1 VRVAD
6 GAGDAAALERARQ
19 ARSRLR
25 AGEAFEA
32 VRGALGDAEPAPLP
46 NTALPPAKLR
56 DYLGPT
62 ALAATLR
69 LAPGEVSEPVRS
81 SEGYQVIQLVAR
93 EPGPD
98 APLAAVRPRVLDE
111 YHRRAADLALRR
123 YLDDL
128 RSRADVAVAEG
139 LP

>member
-19 ARSRLR
+19 ARSRLH
-25 AGEAFEA
+25 AGEAFDA

-46 NTALPPAKLR
+46 DTALPPAKLR

-81 SEGYQVIQLVAR
+81 SDGYQVTQVVAR
-93 EPGPD
+93 EPG
-98 APLAAVRPRVLDE
+98 R
-111 YHRRAADLALRR
+111 
-123 YLDDL
+123 L
-128 RSRADVAVAEG
+128 RSPRYARGARRTAPPPTWRSG
-139 LP
+139 ATSTISATRPT